1 MFKLITDPKTGE
13 SHKINSEKG
22 TEILKNYLSKIDDKL
37 FKNQLGGDL
46 NESKNTIHKNL
57 LQKNNFK
64 NSLQEKMNNRL
75 LKQYLNDYNGGN
87 PNIVIGLN
95 DFNDKTDMSY
105 VAEKAKKLGLS
116 QLRNL
121 VKDKSEEITRLK
133 KQKLEDAKKLIQETD
148 QREREKAK
156 QARAI
161 LEQKIIRKQD
171 ELSKL
176 SEQLSLEESRY
187 NKEIGIDLKKKRN

>member
-22 TEILKNYLSKIDDKL
+22 AEILKNYLSKIDDKL

-87 PNIVIGLN
+87 TVI
-95 DFNDKTDMSY
+95 DFNDKPNMTSLAD
-105 VAEKAKKLGLS
+105 KAKKLGLS

-121 VKDKSEEITRLK
+121 VKNKKEEITRLK

-148 QREREKAK
+148 QRERKEPE
-156 QARAI
+156 QA
-161 LEQKIIRKQD
+161 
-171 ELSKL
+171 
-176 SEQLSLEESRY
+176 
-187 NKEIGIDLKKKRN
+187 